1 MKRANLHHHSDK
13 GIKVTISGAK
23 IHQYSILKS

>member
-13 GIKVTISGAK
+13 GIELTVSGSK
-23 IHQYSILKS
+23 IQYSILKS